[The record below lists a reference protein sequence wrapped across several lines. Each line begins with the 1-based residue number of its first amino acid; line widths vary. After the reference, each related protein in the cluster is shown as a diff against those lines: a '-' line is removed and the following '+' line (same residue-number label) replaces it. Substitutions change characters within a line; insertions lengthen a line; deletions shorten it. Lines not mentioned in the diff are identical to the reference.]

1 MPELLRQA
9 VVDDVY
15 NVGMLLGTHN
25 DVAGF
30 EIAVDKIPGVDIT
43 QVTDLAVIHISL
55 LAMRQGIQSTHQLA
69 CKQ

>member
-9 VVDDVY
+9 VVDDVH
-15 NVGMLLGTHN
+15 NTGMLPDTHN

-30 EIAVDKIPGVDIT
+30 EITVDEVLGVDVT
-43 QVTDLAVIHISL
+43 QATDLAVMHISL

>member
-1 MPELLRQA
+1 MPELLQQA
-9 VVDDVY
+9 VVDDVH
-15 NVGMLLGTHN
+15 NVSMLPGTHN

-43 QVTDLAVIHISL
+43 QATDLAIIHISL
-55 LAMRQGIQSTHQLA
+55 LAIRQGIQSTHQLA